1 MEKPDISSLSYT
13 ELEELKKDIDKQKKT
28 VELENRKKAM
38 AEMKRVAEK
47 YGYTL
52 KDLFGAGVKAPRK
65 AAAPKYRNPSNASET
80 WTGRGKAPA
89 WLVRHEAA
97 GGKREDCLIK

>member
-13 ELEELKKDIDKQKKT
+13 QLEELKKDIDKQKKT

-52 KDLFGAGVKAPRK
+52 KDLFGTGVKTPRQP
-65 AAAPKYRNPSNASET
+65 AAPKYRNPGNPQET

-89 WLVRHEAA
+89 WLVKLEAE
-97 GGKREDCLIK
+97 GGRREDCLIK